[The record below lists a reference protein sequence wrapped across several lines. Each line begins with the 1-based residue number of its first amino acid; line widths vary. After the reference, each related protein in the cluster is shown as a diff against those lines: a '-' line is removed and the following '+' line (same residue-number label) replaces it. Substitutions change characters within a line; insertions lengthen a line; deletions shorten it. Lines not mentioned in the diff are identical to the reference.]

1 METRVVKVE
10 SIRIDWKNFEQT
22 EYFQA
27 IKKTA
32 KDLKK
37 DGLDGEEAMD
47 KVSVQFKLFKMIAY
61 VLF

>member
-10 SIRIDWKNFEQT
+10 SIRIDWENFEQT

-32 KDLKK
+32 EDLKK

-61 VLF
+61 ALF